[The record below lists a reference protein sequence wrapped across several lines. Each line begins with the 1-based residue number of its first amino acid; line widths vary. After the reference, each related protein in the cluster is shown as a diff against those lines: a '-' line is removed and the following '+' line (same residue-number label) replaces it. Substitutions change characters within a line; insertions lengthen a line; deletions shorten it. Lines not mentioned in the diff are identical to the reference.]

1 MTPMKLDVVDQ
12 RMEDDGMIITARLEI
27 KSLIKRF
34 AKGFNTITI
43 TDVAESARPSTT
55 LIVDIEV

>member
-27 KSLIKRF
+27 KSLIKKF
-34 AKGFNTITI
+34 AKRFNTITI

>member
-1 MTPMKLDVVDQ
+1 MKLDVVDQ
-12 RMEDDGMIITARLEI
+12 RMEDGGMIITARLEI